1 MELFLPM
8 NTSILYCVWYTHA
21 RRAETLARELNAKLV
36 FIYESHLRGFWL
48 KPLRYVLQT
57 WKTWRLLEREQPA
70 FIIVQSPPIFAPLAV
85 ALWCKVRGRKRS
97 AYIIDCHPGTFYHRQ
112 WRWALPLLRL
122 LARGAVVS
130 LLCNEDAQHFLHK
143 WQARC
148 IFLPDGLPDLSSYA
162 GDLGS
167 QGEKRIAVI
176 SSFAYDEPMV
186 ELFEAARLTP
196 QVRYYVTGNPARSTP
211 EVLARRPENVVL
223 TGFLH
228 GDAYRGLLHNVQG
241 IVVLTT
247 MPYILC
253 CGAYEALS
261 LARPTIL
268 SDLPEHRQLFAQ
280 GFVLV
285 QNEPEEI
292 AKGVEKLLKELD
304 GFERQAQLI
313 REEYHLFRQPKL
325 EKLVSLLESTHG

>member
-1 MELFLPM
+1 MELFLSM
-8 NTSILYCVWYTHA
+8 NTPILYCVWYTHA
-21 RRAETLARELNAKLV
+21 RRAETLARELNAKLI
-36 FIYESHLRGFWL
+36 FIYEARLKRFWL

-57 WKTWRLLEREQPA
+57 WKTWRLLERERPA

-241 IVVLTT
+241 IVVLAT
-247 MPYILC
+247 MPYTLC

-268 SDLPEHRQLFAQ
+268 SDLPEQRRLFAH

-292 AKGVEKLLKELD
+292 AKAVEMLLDDLD
-304 GFERQAQLI
+304 NFAQQAQHL
-313 REEYHLFRQPKL
+313 REEYRAFRQPRL
-325 EKLVSLLESTHG
+325 EKLISLLEAAAI